1 MYYKQ
6 CTLKKDN
13 IYQTV
18 WIPEIYAH
26 IGQILEIKQD
36 NGWLVTEVG
45 QIRMLEEDVSM
56 HSQDYKHQ
64 RKMSDI

>member
-6 CTLKKDN
+6 CTLQKDN
-13 IYQTV
+13 IMQV
-18 WIPEIYAH
+18 SWIPEIYAH
-26 IGQILEIKQD
+26 VGEILELKKED
-36 NGWLVTEVG
+36 GWVVKEVG
-45 QIRMLEEDVSM
+45 SYRMLEEDVSK